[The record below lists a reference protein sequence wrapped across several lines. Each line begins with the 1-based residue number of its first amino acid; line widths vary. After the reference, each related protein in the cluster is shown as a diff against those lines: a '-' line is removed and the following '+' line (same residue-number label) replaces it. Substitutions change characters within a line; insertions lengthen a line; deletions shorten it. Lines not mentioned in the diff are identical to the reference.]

1 MKKLLVLC
9 LVLFGALSA
18 AVTEPLPPA
27 PVLGKLQFQWPMDNA
42 VITSEFGYRADV
54 KPGTKGLTGGVD
66 ASMHFGIDLIPAKAT
81 PAQIKRIKILAAEEG
96 VAAIVYPAPN
106 GYFKGHKSYGGCVM
120 IRHLVAS
127 YGGKDI
133 YAYTLYGHMKE
144 VWVKEG
150 QALKRGQAIG
160 IMGSTGSSTG
170 PHLHFEILFDP
181 LDFITLTAV
190 MEEEQYKAMLAQ
202 AEVERLA
209 WLKRKGY

>member
-1 MKKLLVLC
+1 
-9 LVLFGALSA
+9 
-18 AVTEPLPPA
+18 
-27 PVLGKLQFQWPMDNA
+27 
-42 VITSEFGYRADV
+42 
-54 KPGTKGLTGGVD
+54 
-66 ASMHFGIDLIPAKAT
+66 
-81 PAQIKRIKILAAEEG
+81 
-96 VAAIVYPAPN
+96 
-106 GYFKGHKSYGGCVM
+106 
-120 IRHLVAS
+120 
-127 YGGKDI
+127 
-133 YAYTLYGHMKE
+133 MKE